1 MTFFSFLNH
10 WWNLPFLVML
20 GLVAVFFV
28 LQLIGLV
35 GHHGDHDVDHHVD
48 HDHDHEHDGGGSL
61 LAFFG
66 VGRVPF
72 MVVWVSLF
80 LVGGFVGLFVNRFFY
95 LENDTRYP
103 VWAFA
108 VAVTLS
114 LVFGLAAT
122 ALAAR
127 LAGKLVDT
135 GGRGATSKAE
145 LAGKQGTVASANL
158 DEKFGEVRVA
168 DDRGNEILVHAR
180 LGAGETPL
188 VRGARI
194 VLVDYDPNLDLFWAT
209 ASPADADVQAST

>member
-1 MTFFSFLNH
+1 VTFFSFLNH

-28 LQLIGLV
+28 LQLVGLV

-48 HDHDHEHDGGGSL
+48 HDHDHDHDADTAGTSSL

-66 VGRVPF
+66 IGRVPF

-103 VWAFA
+103 GWAFG
-108 VAVTLS
+108 VATALS
-114 LVFGLAAT
+114 LVLGLAAT

-145 LAGKQGTVASANL
+145 LAGKLGTVAAPASRRSRAAPASCWWIL
-158 DEKFGEVRVA
+158 IPTSTCSGRPCPRPTCRPA
-168 DDRGNEILVHAR
+168 PDRFLSER
-180 LGAGETPL
+180 E
-188 VRGARI
+188 R
-194 VLVDYDPNLDLFWAT
+194 AT
-209 ASPADADVQAST
+209 